1 LQDSPQIDD
10 TSLTHCESHFVLQQY
25 GSWLQMLPA
34 HASHVLDSLLP
45 EAQIECAQVEPPPP
59 QDWPQIEAT
68 SPTQMLSHA
77 VVQQ

>member
-1 LQDSPQIDD
+1 MQDSPQIDD
-10 TSLTHCESHFVLQQY
+10 TSLTHCESHFVVQQY

-34 HASHVLDSLLP
+34 HASHVFDSFEPL
-45 EAQIECAQVEPPPP
+45 AQIEWAQVEPPPP
-59 QDWPQIEAT
+59 HDWPQIDET